1 MGDNLLIFL
10 ADLTAFIHFLYILFV
25 VGGQALI
32 MLGWVRQWR
41 WTRQRLFRLL
51 HLAAI
56 GLVVIEVWSK
66 VYCPLTV
73 LESHFRQ
80 HSSDSIYTSGFISYW
95 IGRLIYYNAPEW
107 VFILL
112 YSLFFIVVVVTY
124 LVYPP
129 RRAKNN
135 D

>member
-32 MLGWVRQWR
+32 MMGWARQWS
-41 WTRQRLFRLL
+41 WTRQRLFRML
-51 HLAAI
+51 HLMAI
-56 GLVVIEVWSK
+56 SLVVLEVWSK

-73 LESHFRQ
+73 LENYFRKQ
-80 HSSDSIYTSGFISYW
+80 ADDSIHTSGFIGYW
-95 IGRLIYYNAPEW
+95 INRLIYYNAPEW
-107 VFILL
+107 LFITL
-112 YSLFFIVVVVTY
+112 YSLFFIVVALTY
-124 LVYPP
+124 LGYPP